1 MSAAPDAESESDGER
16 RVIRLRGREG
26 AEVEWSRKAARR
38 AGTLRGMMADATPE
52 NGVYPVPMVAEAEL
66 TMLGAMCEDNSTPA
80 DLAQLPVPELFRVV
94 EGANYLDAPEAL
106 QQLQQAVKVRLADK
120 RADELRA
127 LLGATDDLS
136 AEERAA
142 ALAEPAFTPEGDTP
156 TPPALQPQ
164 PSHLMVAEDAK
175 EEAVRML
182 EVGTLVE
189 LKGVSRSW
197 RALARRVLCSR
208 LCHADGQPMPKEL
221 AEITDISIKD
231 LVEAGRPWE
240 AAAAGRLPNLA
251 RLRWGGLLVDV
262 GAVRGVDLDEK
273 DEDEEDE
280 DEEDENIS
288 LLSSAAEAV
297 LLGCIEGEGEGPLEL
312 LLAAVACAG
321 SGEVRGIPVEAMRN
335 DSVAQ
340 LGLEDHQ
347 IGEVG
352 GMLISYL
359 VPVMASLTAINV
371 GFNDI
376 DQPSARLI
384 LDAIKGKNM
393 QSIGMAACSLGAEE
407 GKILA
412 KYMRVMASLTSCDLS
427 SNNLAD
433 ESAWVNPK
441 EVHGSPTV
449 GSKVVYQG
457 SEMIISQV
465 YSDGDVKMR
474 PLNWLEGIT
483 AIADAIADAMRINAS
498 LTSLSMHSNKIGAVG
513 GVAIAD
519 ALRVNASLTSCNV
532 LKNNLDVPA
541 AKALVEAVK
550 DKDVS
555 LCGIRPD
562 ETSTGSRFV
571 GEGLKPPDA
580 ILLASDLSK
589 AGVSASL
596 TKAGVRNNSISGEGA
611 SQLAAAVLANTRIEK
626 FNDIPIKEMR
636 ADSLTKLELSQQQID
651 VVGGL
656 VVAGLLPV
664 MASLTECNLGN
675 NKLGDEGADA
685 IATAL
690 KESTTSKLQ
699 KLEMYI
705 NGIGPKGA
713 AALAFYMAVS
723 ASLTSVNLTR
733 NNLTGETGYVK
744 ASEVQGISFE
754 VGDKVIY
761 QGREMLISTGKDSDG
776 EIRMMP
782 LDRLSVINAV
792 ADALRVSASLTEVDL
807 RWNNIGAEGEA
818 AIKEAVRGK
827 EGFKLQI

>member
-1 MSAAPDAESESDGER
+1 
-16 RVIRLRGREG
+16 
-26 AEVEWSRKAARR
+26 
-38 AGTLRGMMADATPE
+38 
-52 NGVYPVPMVAEAEL
+52 
-66 TMLGAMCEDNSTPA
+66 
-80 DLAQLPVPELFRVV
+80 
-94 EGANYLDAPEAL
+94 
-106 QQLQQAVKVRLADK
+106 
-120 RADELRA
+120 
-127 LLGATDDLS
+127 
-136 AEERAA
+136 
-142 ALAEPAFTPEGDTP
+142 
-156 TPPALQPQ
+156 
-164 PSHLMVAEDAK
+164 
-175 EEAVRML
+175 
-182 EVGTLVE
+182 
-189 LKGVSRSW
+189 
-197 RALARRVLCSR
+197 
-208 LCHADGQPMPKEL
+208 
-221 AEITDISIKD
+221 
-231 LVEAGRPWE
+231 
-240 AAAAGRLPNLA
+240 
-251 RLRWGGLLVDV
+251 
-262 GAVRGVDLDEK
+262 
-273 DEDEEDE
+273 
-280 DEEDENIS
+280 
-288 LLSSAAEAV
+288 
-297 LLGCIEGEGEGPLEL
+297 
-312 LLAAVACAG
+312 
-321 SGEVRGIPVEAMRN
+321 
-335 DSVAQ
+335 
-340 LGLEDHQ
+340 
-347 IGEVG
+347 VG

-384 LDAIKGKNM
+384 LDAMKGKNM
-393 QSIGMAACSLGAEE
+393 QSIGMAECSLGAEE

-427 SNNLAD
+427 SNNLAG

-474 PLNWLEGIT
+474 PLNWREGIT
-483 AIADAIADAMRINAS
+483 AVTTAIADAMRINAS
-498 LTSLSMHSNKIGAVG
+498 LTTLLLPDNVIGPEGAKALAPAIAGSASLTSLSMHSTKIGAVG

-562 ETSTGSRFV
+562 SSKMSLV
-571 GEGLKPPDA
+571 GLKPPDA

-596 TKAGVRNNSISGEGA
+596 TKVDVRSNSISGEGA

-664 MASLTECNLGN
+664 MASLTECNLGSN
-675 NKLGDEGADA
+675 NLGDEGADA

-733 NNLTGETGYVK
+733 NNLTGETGCVK

-761 QGREMLISTGKDSDG
+761 KGREMLVSTGKDSDG
-776 EIRMMP
+776 EIRMKP

-807 RWNNIGAEGEA
+807 RWSHLDAEGEA